1 VDLVA
6 VLDTSGSMG
15 APGRLDSVKQAMG
28 FVIDNLGDDDRLSI
42 VPFRRTGNDH
52 LRYPLSEMSEENRTK
67 LKTVVNR
74 LQPGGGDD
82 LESAN
87 EAAKILQQRTPD
99 DISSRIGRI
108 IYLSDGTY
116 NVKDIIPDYPANTF
130 GLSASHQPETMRY
143 ISDCTSGVYSYVNT
157 KLENIKDAFAQ
168 SIGGLT
174 SVTAIDVKIKL
185 QTNEGVSISSIQ
197 SGSYRQ
203 SISADKQVGT
213 IEINDLYA
221 GEKKNFIV
229 FLSIPEGKDKL
240 ITISGLYRNVKISK
254 NDAIQ
259 FGKREVVVK
268 RPKASTPSSE
278 VVRPE
283 VAAELVRG
291 KLVKVVSSMA
301 TEPQL
306 NNSNLQSLW
315 DGIRNSENGLEAPE
329 KIISNLD
336 KGVTAMQREGKPF
349 MLSWLTSHLRQ
360 RATTKDSPSESG
372 DFQTSVMKT
381 MLRLADDAE
390 LSQEEESE
398 SDSESDSDEEKKEI
412 QPVPKPA
419 PQLEVKGKLKIMWEK
434 VITCARSNALPCG
447 ALLLLSA
454 LLLMLYVRIPVT
466 NPPGMII
473 VKVDKDDT
481 TSPTDAS
488 RHPGW
493 PKMEKSLEVTML
505 RSMEDFGIASVFHGT
520 SIEEVRDATNKYL
533 YLAIVHASVLGSRFR
548 SEDVGTISML
558 EEKVKSL
565 EAEKNAHLVKI
576 EALAKEKE
584 EIALSAENCPAVK
597 ESDEALQRANTRIV
611 ELEKQLRDKK
621 AFAENVMSELNN
633 AEDHLKTCGQ
643 RVDMLE
649 DKVREMEGVVIN

>member
-1 VDLVA
+1 MAPLKSSASSGSDKLKLETIASCKSIPWAESRTGFPVLVRVTAPLERTHRLSVDLVA

-185 QTNEGVSISSIQ
+185 QTNEGVSISSIE

-229 FLSIPEGKDKL
+229 FLSIPEGKEKL
-240 ITISGLYRNVKISK
+240 ITIGGTYRNVKISK
-254 NDAIQ
+254 NDIIQ
-259 FGKREVVVK
+259 FGESEVVVK
-268 RPKASTPSSE
+268 RPKANTPSRE
-278 VVRPE
+278 VLHPE
-283 VAAELVRG
+283 VAAELARLE
-291 KLVKVVSSMA
+291 LVEAVSAMA
-301 TEPQL
+301 TLPQQD
-306 NNSNLQSLW
+306 NGELQSLW
-315 DGIRNSENGLEAPE
+315 DRIRNSENGVKAL
-329 KIISNLD
+329 KKSISDLD
-336 KGVTAMQREGKPF
+336 KGVSAMQRVLAQTRQYSRRSVTKHSPF
-349 MLSWLTSHLRQ
+349 RTWNLH
-360 RATTKDSPSESG
+360 E
-372 DFQTSVMKT
+372 
-381 MLRLADDAE
+381 
-390 LSQEEESE
+390 
-398 SDSESDSDEEKKEI
+398 
-412 QPVPKPA
+412 
-419 PQLEVKGKLKIMWEK
+419 
-434 VITCARSNALPCG
+434 
-447 ALLLLSA
+447 ALLLGWASA
-454 LLLMLYVRIPVT
+454 HQEISLLVP
-466 NPPGMII
+466 N
-473 VKVDKDDT
+473 VD
-481 TSPTDAS
+481 
-488 RHPGW
+488 
-493 PKMEKSLEVTML
+493 TML
-505 RSMEDFGIASVFHGT
+505 VSFHACL
-520 SIEEVRDATNKYL
+520 V
-533 YLAIVHASVLGSRFR
+533 GSR
-548 SEDVGTISML
+548 M
-558 EEKVKSL
+558 
-565 EAEKNAHLVKI
+565 HL
-576 EALAKEKE
+576 L
-584 EIALSAENCPAVK
+584 PA
-597 ESDEALQRANTRIV
+597 
-611 ELEKQLRDKK
+611 
-621 AFAENVMSELNN
+621 
-633 AEDHLKTCGQ
+633 C
-643 RVDMLE
+643 
-649 DKVREMEGVVIN
+649 